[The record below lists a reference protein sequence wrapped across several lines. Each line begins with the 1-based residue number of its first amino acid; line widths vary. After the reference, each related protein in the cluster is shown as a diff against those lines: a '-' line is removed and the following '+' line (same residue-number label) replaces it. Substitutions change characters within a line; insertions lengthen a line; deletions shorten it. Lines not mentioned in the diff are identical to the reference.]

1 MCVSMAARSL
11 KGPLPP
17 GEGEDLRAG
26 FAVGARRLLIAMRDD
41 PNSEVQRLVLA
52 LLMDASDN

>member
-1 MCVSMAARSL
+1 MAARSL

-26 FAVGARRLLIAMRDD
+26 FVVGARRLLIAMRDD